1 MFLNQ
6 FDMILSNPPYIPS
19 GEISSLG
26 ADVRQ
31 EPITALDGGEDG
43 LLFYRILIQRFVRL
57 LKEDGVMLFECG
69 IGQAHSIEQMLLSA
83 GLTHPVRVRDY
94 GGVERV
100 VGARK
105 SREVSHV

>member
-1 MFLNQ
+1 
-6 FDMILSNPPYIPS
+6 
-19 GEISSLG
+19 
-26 ADVRQ
+26 
-31 EPITALDGGEDG
+31 
-43 LLFYRILIQRFVRL
+43 
-57 LKEDGVMLFECG
+57 MLFECG

-83 GLTHPVRVRDY
+83 GLTNPVRVRDY